1 MKNIMKNIMKKPKTI
16 KQVKK
21 EINDKLDKNP
31 LLIPAVS
38 LAERFIKTYNDK
50 DWIDYE
56 KETGNPK
63 VILSKNNKQQ
73 HLAFGLFLLW
83 NITEFEK
90 GFEEGY
96 KSN

>member
-1 MKNIMKNIMKKPKTI
+1 MENIIKKPKTI

-21 EINDKLDKNP
+21 EINDKLNKNP

-38 LAERFIKTYNDK
+38 FAEHSIKTYNDK
-50 DWIDYE
+50 DWIVYE

-73 HLAFGLFLLW
+73 LLAFGLFLLW

-90 GFEEGY
+90 GL
-96 KSN
+96 KK